1 MDFQDVKMR
10 VYTEI
15 FFTDPSCGS
24 PLLTSR
30 CLVRSTGNA
39 LRLIKVEITKPSLP
53 PTLFCWVISAFSY
66 EPLWAPLIGAGGI
79 KST

>member
-15 FFTDPSCGS
+15 FLQIPAVDH
-24 PLLTSR
+24 LTSR

-79 KST
+79 KSI